1 MELVTIAS
9 FPNPTAA
16 HLLRTLLESQGIP
29 ATLFNE
35 QIANTVLP
43 LTVGDGGVHLQV
55 RAEDVDEARRIIER
69 ADAQNIKD
77 DNETP

>member
-1 MELVTIAS
+1 MNLVTIAS

-16 HLLRTLLESQGIP
+16 HLLRTLLESQEIP

-43 LTVGDGGVHLQV
+43 LAVGDGGVHLQV
-55 RAEDVDEARRIIER
+55 RAEDAEEAYQIIER
-69 ADAQNIKD
+69 ADAEPVED
-77 DNETP
+77 DIENP